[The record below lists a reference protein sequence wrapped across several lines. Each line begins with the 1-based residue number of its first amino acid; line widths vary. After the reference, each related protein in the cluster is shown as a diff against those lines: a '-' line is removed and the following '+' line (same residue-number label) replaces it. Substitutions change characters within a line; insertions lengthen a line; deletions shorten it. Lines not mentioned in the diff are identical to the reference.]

1 MYIYTINIEICIL
14 TLKIKIMKKNYFLII
29 AMLITTLS
37 FGQFT
42 INEIYFNGTA
52 TTDFVELKGPADADF
67 SGWTIDY
74 YKHNG
79 QFINTID
86 LSIAFNPSNMPV
98 APAYNGQTLL
108 DVYGELNS
116 PGGYVILRD
125 DSDQVVD
132 FFAYGNPVTTRTID
146 GVTSVFTSDATIGNS
161 VQLTDAG
168 WVSDLPT
175 PGAINTGQT
184 LSVAKNQIAGFAMY
198 PNPVSNGEFMISS
211 NNGANKHVEIYSMIG
226 KLVYSKNVKSRET
239 IQVSNL
245 NTGVYVIKVE
255 EEGKLATHKLIIK

>member
-1 MYIYTINIEICIL
+1 MYIFTINIEICIL

-29 AMLITTLS
+29 AMLVTTLS

-42 INEIYFNGTA
+42 INEIYYSDSN
-52 TTDFVELKGPADADF
+52 DFVELKGPAGADF
-67 SGWTIDY
+67 SGWTISY

-79 QFINTID
+79 QLINTID
-86 LSIAFNPSNMPV
+86 LSSAFDPSTMPV
-98 APAYNGQTLL
+98 APAYNGQTML
-108 DVYGELNS
+108 DVYGDVNS
-116 PGGYVILRD
+116 PGGYVILKD
-125 DSDQVVD
+125 DSAQIID
-132 FFAYGNPVTTRTID
+132 FFAYGNGTSERTI
-146 GVTSVFTSDATIGNS
+146 GVETSVYTGDATAGNS
-161 VQLTDAG
+161 IQLTDAG
-168 WVSDLPT
+168 WVSGLPT
-175 PGAINTGQT
+175 PGDINTGQT

-198 PNPVSNGEFMISS
+198 PNPVSNGEFMVSSS
-211 NNGANKHVEIYSMIG
+211 NGADKHVEIYSMIG